1 MERKSSGWA
10 VGFTMFAAIML
21 LIAGS
26 FQILAGLA
34 GLFENEF
41 YVRTSNYFLEFDV
54 SAWGWIHLVWGVV
67 VLLAGLGLLQGS
79 LWGRTLGVIGASVSA
94 LINFAFIPL
103 LPGLVH
109 PDHRDRRGSDLGSDR
124 TRAGHRVRV
133 ASFRGRHRRDRARVC
148 AGDGF
153 HGWMPPRCTMT
164 KGESDEPR

>member
-1 MERKSSGWA
+1 MERRSSGWA

-54 SAWGWIHLVWGVV
+54 SAWGWIHLVWGVL
-67 VLLAGLGLLQGS
+67 VLIAGLGLLRGS

-94 LINFAFIPL
+94 LINFAFIPYYPVWSIL
-103 LPGLVH
+103 IIAVDVGIIWALTAHGQ
-109 PDHRDRRGSDLGSDR
+109 DI
-124 TRAGHRVRV
+124 
-133 ASFRGRHRRDRARVC
+133 AS
-148 AGDGF
+148 
-153 HGWMPPRCTMT
+153 
-164 KGESDEPR
+164 E

>member
-10 VGFTMFAAIML
+10 IGFTMFAAIML

-94 LINFAFIPL
+94 LINFAFIPYYPVWSIL
-103 LPGLVH
+103 IIAIDVGVIWAL
-109 PDHRDRRGSDLGSDR
+109 
-124 TRAGHRVRV
+124 TA
-133 ASFRGRHRRDRARVC
+133 
-148 AGDGF
+148 
-153 HGWMPPRCTMT
+153 HGQDIVS
-164 KGESDEPR
+164 E